1 MFQRTPKSPEVGP
14 TLDLLRCA
22 GAGNSSGLRTQHL
35 QEWRRAAQRVVRTY
49 KEWCAANWGDRH
61 HLYLSFLDAL
71 GCEEQAARQLELD
84 AGALGAPK
92 GEQS

>member
-14 TLDLLRCA
+14 TLDVLRCA
-22 GAGNSSGLRTQHL
+22 AVGSSSGLRTQHL

-49 KEWCAANWGDRH
+49 KEWCAANRGDRH

-71 GCEEQAARQLELD
+71 GCEERAARQLELD
-84 AGALGAPK
+84 AGALGTPK
-92 GEQS
+92 GDQS

>member
-14 TLDLLRCA
+14 TLDRLRCA
-22 GAGNSSGLRTQHL
+22 GAGYSSGLRTQHL

-84 AGALGAPK
+84 AGVPGTTR
-92 GEQS
+92 GDQS